1 MYCMVVAGY
10 SSVIVVV
17 LSTIHDC
24 DSYYILQSLK
34 PVYCD
39 GPALFKAITV
49 VDLSE

>member
-10 SSVIVVV
+10 SSVVV
-17 LSTIHDC
+17 LNTIHDC

-39 GPALFKAITV
+39 GPVLFKAITV